1 MFMFVLARSRWR
13 LDSFIHSWSYPGQP
27 QVDFLIFLIH
37 LRLELSTFL
46 KSRTLLSEPN
56 PTDPLMPEIADL
68 YINNQPRVKTNVFF
82 LGFKMIL
89 LVHEDS

>member
-1 MFMFVLARSRWR
+1 MFVLARSRWR
-13 LDSFIHSWSYPGQP
+13 LDSFINSWCCPGQP
-27 QVDFLIFLIH
+27 QVRFSILFIKLSIFLY
-37 LRLELSTFL
+37 
-46 KSRTLLSEPN
+46 SRTLLSEPN

-82 LGFKMIL
+82 LGFEMIL